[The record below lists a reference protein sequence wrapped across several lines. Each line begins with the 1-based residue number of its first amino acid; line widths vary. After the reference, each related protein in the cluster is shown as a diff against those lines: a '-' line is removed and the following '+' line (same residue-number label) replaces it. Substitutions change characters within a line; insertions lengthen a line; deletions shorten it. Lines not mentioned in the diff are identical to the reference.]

1 MAIIDKENRP
11 RGLRMPSL
19 SAIKGSKKKR
29 AESPSRRDSSSDE
42 VAFPTRMDL
51 VPARSHKSQEKEL
64 PPNPLPSPP
73 PFPSATELS
82 SHSPYTYANNISK
95 QNERPLP
102 RFPRVPV
109 PKREEPPTPASVPI
123 PASASTSAHASI
135 LPPAPAPAPT
145 PAPVQ
150 QVTPP
155 SSEDQYPIHPQHH
168 IQPAE
173 DPLESFIPEPE
184 PELDDNSASFEPVLS
199 EVDNGPWTP
208 PNFEPIAAP
217 LNKLHYACYQDHRSM
232 PTSNNVWHALPC
244 MTCQKF
250 DREIR
255 HQCVFCFLRIC
266 AGCFQTLQKCPNRSL
281 AQLMETLP
289 SHE

>member
-1 MAIIDKENRP
+1 MAILDKETRS

-19 SAIKGSKKKR
+19 SAIKSRKKN

-42 VAFPTRMDL
+42 IATSVRTNS
-51 VPARSHKSQEKEL
+51 VPVWSQSQEKDL

-73 PFPSATELS
+73 PFPSAPADSFLNQ
-82 SHSPYTYANNISK
+82 SPYHHINTVPK
-95 QNERPLP
+95 PEERPLP

-109 PKREEPPTPASVPI
+109 PRREEPPA
-123 PASASTSAHASI
+123 
-135 LPPAPAPAPT
+135 

-155 SSEDQYPIHPQHH
+155 SSEDQYPIHHQEL
-168 IQPAE
+168 IQASE

-184 PELDDNSASFEPVLS
+184 PEVDASLEPVSS
-199 EVDNGPWTP
+199 EENNGPWTP
-208 PNFEPIAAP
+208 PDYEPVAAP
-217 LNKLHYACYQDHRSM
+217 LSKLHYACYQEHRSM
-232 PTSNNVWHALPC
+232 PTANNVWHALPC

-250 DREIR
+250 DREMR
-255 HQCVFCFLRIC
+255 YRCVFCCLRIC

-281 AQLMETLP
+281 AQLMKTIP
-289 SHE
+289 SHK